1 MKAVERKKLNDIQN
15 RLFMMFEIIEVSR
28 DALFFSKQ
36 LRPNQV
42 GIVLDGA
49 AKEAEKLLCEI
60 AKLAEAKRN

>member
-1 MKAVERKKLNDIQN
+1 MKAKEREKFQKIQN
-15 RLFMMFEIIEVSR
+15 RLLIMFEIIEVSR

-49 AKEAEKLLCEI
+49 AKEAEKLFCEI
-60 AKLAEAKRN
+60 VKLAEAKRN